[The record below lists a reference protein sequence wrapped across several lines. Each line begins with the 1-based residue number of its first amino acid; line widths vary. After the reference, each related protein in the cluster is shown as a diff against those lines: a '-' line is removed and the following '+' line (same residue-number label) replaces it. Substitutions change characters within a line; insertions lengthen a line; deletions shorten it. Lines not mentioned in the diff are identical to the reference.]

1 VLDRD
6 FAELEVDLL
15 FVLDI
20 GLTTSVLISP
30 STRISDSVQGIQVVG
45 AYHVIVAYV
54 FVCLQVDRREK
65 IFKPRISTR
74 TTKAANWILNPKA
87 RAQFRL
93 RPQCVTA
100 LIHDNMDEPPPY
112 SARDPIV
119 LVRRIADFI
128 DYHDYPKLCLVSSIW
143 RDVFQAH
150 MWTQP
155 DRYFTTRNR
164 STTGRSHSSLL
175 GDRLME

>member
-1 VLDRD
+1 MRARYWSDDLGID
-6 FAELEVDLL
+6 FTFYKDIRFCTGDTSGSVRTMLL
-15 FVLDI
+15 WHMFSSDFRSIAVRRF
-20 GLTTSVLISP
+20 SSP
-30 STRISDSVQGIQVVG
+30 PIQSE
-45 AYHVIVAYV
+45 
-54 FVCLQVDRREK
+54 RR
-65 IFKPRISTR
+65 KPQI
-74 TTKAANWILNPKA
+74 WIQNRNA
-87 RAQFRL
+87 RVSFRL
-93 RPQCVTA
+93 RQRCVTS